1 MPILYLDTSNRY
13 KKFVKIGDHQAE
25 TSGDVL
31 VAVKEFFEK
40 LDIGW
45 KDIEKVEINE
55 GPGSFTGL
63 RIGAA
68 IANAANYV
76 LGGNKIPKIVV
87 PKYGKEPNVTPPRK
101 RVRL

>member
-1 MPILYLDTSNRY
+1 MVLYLDTSQRN
-13 KKFVKIGDHQAE
+13 KKLVKVGDHQLE

-31 VAVKEFFEK
+31 VAIKSLFEK
-40 LDIGW
+40 LGIGW
-45 KDIEKVEINE
+45 RDIEKVEINE

-76 LGGNKIPKIVV
+76 LGGNRIPKIIV
-87 PKYGKEPNVTPPRK
+87 PRYGRPPNISEPK
-101 RVRL
+101 H